1 MPESQFDPALSADLH
16 NKILEYAWTAAGNDL
31 STLSS
36 TSWWQTSAPVEIDS
50 RLIPNLVS
58 FLRLAKFTGANTFFY
73 SSTLKTWG
81 DRFVWLYPA
90 TGAVDVEEV
99 SIIFDQRYRAYSFFS
114 RLGKSDLRLR

>member
-58 FLRLAKFTGANTFFY
+58 FLRLAKVVSAPVIGSGLCFFY
-73 SSTLKTWG
+73 FLHSLQEQTRFFIPQPSKHGVIVLFGYIRLPGRSMLKK
-81 DRFVWLYPA
+81 L
-90 TGAVDVEEV
+90 V
-99 SIIFDQRYRAYSFFS
+99 SCS
-114 RLGKSDLRLR
+114 